1 MPRKICLLF
10 LITWL
15 GGSVLLHGTVSA
27 QTMTQ
32 ATPQP
37 LPETP
42 VPQIRDRGFT
52 PTASTSASSRPWA
65 SAEQT
70 SVVSLEGTHATL
82 SLISEVS
89 SKLPS
94 GSAFQAML
102 EQEIAVNGQTI
113 LPKGTLLEGHL
124 QTFHAR
130 HMMRPGS
137 LFMAFERAVLPDGA
151 VQPVTLSLISADSN
165 AVKSDSEGR
174 LHPALSKKRLL
185 VQFGGAALAAKF
197 GDDLA
202 QVAVGTTLSAANAR
216 YFGMAAAGTFLVIQK
231 GREVKLRPGDRLEV
245 QFGRT
250 GGATPLAR

>member
-1 MPRKICLLF
+1 
-10 LITWL
+10 
-15 GGSVLLHGTVSA
+15 
-27 QTMTQ
+27 
-32 ATPQP
+32 
-37 LPETP
+37 
-42 VPQIRDRGFT
+42 
-52 PTASTSASSRPWA
+52 
-65 SAEQT
+65 
-70 SVVSLEGTHATL
+70 
-82 SLISEVS
+82 
-89 SKLPS
+89 
-94 GSAFQAML
+94 
-102 EQEIAVNGQTI
+102 
-113 LPKGTLLEGHL
+113 
-124 QTFHAR
+124 
-130 HMMRPGS
+130 